1 MREAEAP
8 SMSNRWSTG
17 RIEAFSDGVIAIAIT
32 LLVLEIGVPEV
43 DFEDLWQG
51 IADQWPSYLA
61 YVTSFLTIGGIWMIH
76 HGVFRRLAQAD
87 GVVMRLNL
95 LLLMLVAFL
104 PFPTKLLAEAID
116 SDSSERVAVVFYG
129 LVLFSI
135 SVLLSALWRY
145 IAAHRDLLEAEIS
158 DDEVSSITERIAPN
172 VAFYVVIILLAL
184 LTPQLAAFGYLLVA
198 VIAVF
203 RAQGDSA
210 PPGAPANSA

>member
-1 MREAEAP
+1 
-8 SMSNRWSTG
+8 MSNRWSTG
-17 RIEAFSDGVIAIAIT
+17 RIEALSDGVIAIAIT

-61 YVTSFLTIGGIWMIH
+61 YVTSFLTIGGVWMIH
-76 HGVFRRLAQAD
+76 HGIFRRLAQAD
-87 GVVMRLNL
+87 GVVTRLNL

-104 PFPTKLLAEAID
+104 PFPTKLLAEAVD

-129 LVLFSI
+129 LVLLSI

-145 IAAHRDLLEAEIS
+145 IAARRDLLEAEIS
-158 DDEVSSITERIAPN
+158 DDEVSSITERITPN

-210 PPGAPANSA
+210 PPRAPANSA